1 MERVRKIRAEI
12 SENDSVERFHKFLGV
27 DTYLGEAKFIGKN
40 QVQVNGQTLTF
51 LKCTIASGGR
61 PYLPSIPGL
70 ESIPYHTTES
80 IFNLTKQPKSLL
92 ILGSGPIG
100 CELGQGFQRLGTQV
114 HMIERSGK
122 FLPREDTDAAHILQ
136 EQLKKDGIN
145 VHLNSSIASFE
156 LVS

>member
-27 DTYLGEAKFIGKN
+27 DTFLGEAKFVGKN
-40 QVQVNGQTLTF
+40 QVEVNGQVLTF

-61 PYLPSIPGL
+61 PYVPNIPGL
-70 ESIPYHTTES
+70 ETIPYHTSES

-100 CELGQGFQRLGTQV
+100 CELGQGF
-114 HMIERSGK
+114 
-122 FLPREDTDAAHILQ
+122 
-136 EQLKKDGIN
+136 
-145 VHLNSSIASFE
+145 
-156 LVS
+156 